1 VDARYSMTDNL
12 PITHLYAV
20 RDLPG
25 VATATPMVWFGGYFR
40 EPANAFSKIPVDH
53 EAFFDVYPELEV
65 SDDTRRRFAESRRA
79 VVVADT
85 LAAQFGWQVGDVIP
99 IRADIWP
106 KADATW
112 DWEFALAGTYSV
124 PDGSRVQ
131 PMFLIRYDFFTDSVA
146 DWVKYQIGWMVVR
159 VADQADPVQ
168 VMAAID
174 GLFDNSADPTEALS
188 EDAYTRQFASELA
201 DMVATTTLILGAV
214 FFTILLLTGN
224 VVSMAFRE
232 RVPELAVLK
241 TLGFKDH
248 SVAGLVLAE
257 ALLLCLVGAAAGVA
271 LGFACAD
278 VLNDFLAGVLGTVRM
293 RWVDAGHA
301 ALIAVA
307 LSLVI
312 GVPPALAARRLSIV
326 GALRGGV

>member
-1 VDARYSMTDNL
+1 
-12 PITHLYAV
+12 
-20 RDLPG
+20 
-25 VATATPMVWFGGYFR
+25 
-40 EPANAFSKIPVDH
+40 
-53 EAFFDVYPELEV
+53 
-65 SDDTRRRFAESRRA
+65 
-79 VVVADT
+79 
-85 LAAQFGWQVGDVIP
+85 
-99 IRADIWP
+99 
-106 KADATW
+106 
-112 DWEFALAGTYSV
+112 
-124 PDGSRVQ
+124 
-131 PMFLIRYDFFTDSVA
+131 VA

-241 TLGFKDH
+241 TLGFTDH
-248 SVAGLVLAE
+248 AVAGLVLAE
-257 ALLLCLVGAAAGVA
+257 ALLLCLVGAAAGIA
-271 LGFACAD
+271 LGFAFAG